1 MAKKTTKRVTREVT
15 RRPPPAPPT
24 APPPPPL
31 PPPSPAPPPV
41 EPRRLARLHRASAT
55 PAQRRGAEL
64 VRYLRLHLKR
74 PYGDRGVK
82 AIVAMAREV
91 GHAANIELDARE
103 AN

>member
-15 RRPPPAPPT
+15 RRPPE
-24 APPPPPL
+24 PPPPPL
-31 PPPSPAPPPV
+31 PPPAPAPPPVAV

-55 PAQRRGAEL
+55 PAQLLGSQL
-64 VRYLRLHLKR
+64 VRFLRVHAKH
-74 PYGDRGVK
+74 PYGTRGQE
-82 AIVAMAREV
+82 AIVTLAREV